1 MPSPLPTYYKNLK
14 SRFDGVLNDEQIKEC
29 EELGILVDRDGQGTV
44 LQIFTKPV
52 GDMHFSIFKS
62 PWVLTKNWN
71 GKSASISYCRIGV
84 KPAEPSPDWVD
95 WVLAKIA
102 LDLLRFSFPS
112 VFGAIW
118 TSYVAFAPSDS
129 FLEHFLNLQIPA
141 VGDHGGAT
149 ITMDSIAV

>member
-1 MPSPLPTYYKNLK
+1 MRKRSGIGSFEFMPSSLPTYYKNLK

-62 PWVLTKNWN
+62 PW
-71 GKSASISYCRIGV
+71 
-84 KPAEPSPDWVD
+84 
-95 WVLAKIA
+95 IA